1 MIHPHRAIPR
11 LRLPLS
17 ALLAA
22 ALLSTSGCMLWRKKP
37 DPAPDAAPAQ
47 TQTDPGNWFCQMAAD
62 GSDWDCVQDEHL
74 ARDPQPERVPVPP
87 EPVAAPA
94 PGLSPE
100 PGLRS
105 PERLS
110 RPSSLRENVP
120 APSEPDTAPGDT
132 ESAAPAPP
140 DIPAE
145 ADPNPSPP
153 PAEPDSAQRSQPY
166 PGSHRSDVAATD
178 LPAYLALSYQPP
190 TPTRLLDL
198 PDHFYTVQVMAVSNR
213 DVLEAYAESRS
224 LTGMSATQIAANG
237 KVMYALLAGIYASR
251 ANAET
256 ASRSL
261 PAAVADETPWVR
273 SLGSL
278 KRAMLAAQPS
288 AETTTGEIA
297 TLQPASRNPRTE
309 TPRSVR
315 PPDTAFAAGTQ
326 HEVSDRGAGAEQL
339 PTYQRLAFSPD
350 EPVALSAL
358 PGDFYAIQVVA
369 LSTPDAVED
378 YAASRNL
385 AGLSAARIEANNKIY
400 FALLLGVYRTRAQAQ
415 TVLNDLPQTLAGT
428 RPWIRRVS
436 SLQSAIRRGDSM
448 IASRGR

>member
-22 ALLSTSGCMLWRKKP
+22 ALLGTSGCMLWRKKP

-94 PGLSPE
+94 PGLPPE
-100 PGLRS
+100 PGLSS

-110 RPSSLRENVP
+110 RPSPLRENTPRPAEPGP
-120 APSEPDTAPGDT
+120 APDDAESSVAP
-132 ESAAPAPP
+132 PP

-145 ADPNPSPP
+145 AEADPSPP
-153 PAEPDSAQRSQPY
+153 PAAPDSTQTSRPY
-166 PGSHRSDVAATD
+166 PSATD

-198 PDHFYTVQVMAVSNR
+198 PDRFYTVQVMAVSNR
-213 DVLEAYAESRS
+213 DVLEAYAKSRS
-224 LTGMSATQIAANG
+224 LTGMSATQIDANG

-251 ANAET
+251 ADANA
-256 ASRSL
+256 ASASL

-288 AETTTGEIA
+288 AETKTTTGEDRDASAGIA
-297 TLQPASRNPRTE
+297 NPPNGSAAICT
-309 TPRSVR
+309 TPRDYVR
-315 PPDTAFAAGTQ
+315 RRHTT
-326 HEVSDRGAGAEQL
+326 RGFRSK
-339 PTYQRLAFSPD
+339 T
-350 EPVALSAL
+350 
-358 PGDFYAIQVVA
+358 
-369 LSTPDAVED
+369 
-378 YAASRNL
+378 
-385 AGLSAARIEANNKIY
+385 
-400 FALLLGVYRTRAQAQ
+400 
-415 TVLNDLPQTLAGT
+415 
-428 RPWIRRVS
+428 
-436 SLQSAIRRGDSM
+436 
-448 IASRGR
+448 GR